1 MRVLLNLFLAL
12 VFMGGTAQLCFAQ
25 TDSFNVR
32 FSYGSD
38 SEAPTTPAPFSVTPM
53 AATQIDIAWGTST
66 DNTVVVGYQLFRDA
80 LQIATTTLTS
90 FSDTSLTASTTYAY
104 NVIAFDGFG
113 NFSTSSVMLATTT
126 FALPPPLAVAT
137 STARVG
143 ESATIARLLVTSFEI
158 TPSTNGA
165 KLSFSTNMPTRFV
178 LRYGISSVYDAG
190 TIESPIYKSTHTTS
204 LFPLEAGTAYV
215 YELYGFDRFGN
226 QMLLAAGD
234 FSTIALPDT
243 TAPAN
248 VANFS
253 ATPIGTDVFLRW
265 DNPTDDDFVYVRI
278 VRNHLFYPLN
288 ESDGFLVYEGSANS
302 VTDQG
307 GLSSYDEQYYTIF
320 TYDSSGN
327 VSSGAIAYA
336 APQPMTESG
345 SPDGGV
351 TTGTTPDQVI
361 EDGIDGQSTI
371 DMTVLYASS
380 VQLLQGGIRQSLSD
394 QSVTLDS
401 RLSYELFIP
410 IEAVPE
416 NLKTIIA
423 TVVNPSNQ
431 RSATTYLLKI
441 NSKQTGYSA
450 LISAPMVVGSS
461 RVTIQMIDYSQGT
474 VRRIEQSITFV
485 ASREAAPPLLS
496 TLSKQ
501 DIFPWIIQ
509 GSVMLFLLFLLYVIY
524 SIHHQSKIYSRG
536 LYKEV

>member
-1 MRVLLNLFLAL
+1 
-12 VFMGGTAQLCFAQ
+12 
-25 TDSFNVR
+25 
-32 FSYGSD
+32 
-38 SEAPTTPAPFSVTPM
+38 
-53 AATQIDIAWGTST
+53 
-66 DNTVVVGYQLFRDA
+66 
-80 LQIATTTLTS
+80 
-90 FSDTSLTASTTYAY
+90 
-104 NVIAFDGFG
+104 
-113 NFSTSSVMLATTT
+113 
-126 FALPPPLAVAT
+126 
-137 STARVG
+137 
-143 ESATIARLLVTSFEI
+143 
-158 TPSTNGA
+158 
-165 KLSFSTNMPTRFV
+165 
-178 LRYGISSVYDAG
+178 LRYGKSSVYDDG

-226 QMLLAAGD
+226 QVLLADGD
-234 FSTIALPDT
+234 FTTIALPDT

-265 DNPTDDDFVYVRI
+265 NNPTDDDFVYVRI

-288 ESDGFLVYEGSANS
+288 ESDGFLVYEGLANS

-307 GLSSYDEQYYTIF
+307 SLNSYDEQYYTIF

-336 APQPMTESG
+336 APPSESA

-361 EDGIDGQSTI
+361 EDDIDGQSTI

-380 VQLLQGGIRQSLSD
+380 VQLLQDGIRQSLSD
-394 QSVTLDS
+394 QLVTLDS
-401 RLSYELFIP
+401 RLPYELFIP

-461 RVTIQMIDYSQGT
+461 RVTIEMIDYSRGT

-509 GSVMLFLLFLLYVIY
+509 GSVILFLLFLLYVIFAV
-524 SIHHQSKIYSRG
+524 RR
-536 LYKEV
+536 

>member
-1 MRVLLNLFLAL
+1 
-12 VFMGGTAQLCFAQ
+12 MGGTAQLSFAQ

-32 FSYGSD
+32 LLYGDD
-38 SEAPTTPAPFSVTPM
+38 SQAPTTPAPLSVTPI
-53 AATQIDIAWGTST
+53 ASTQIDIAWGTST
-66 DNTVVVGYQLFRDA
+66 DNTAVVGYQLFRDA

-90 FSDTSLTASTTYAY
+90 FSDTGLTASATYAY
-104 NVIAFDGFG
+104 NVIAFDAFG
-113 NFSTSSVMLATTT
+113 NFSTSSATLATTT
-126 FALPPPLAVAT
+126 FALPPPPVVAT
-137 STARVG
+137 STTRGSG
-143 ESATIARLLVTSFEI
+143 EATIARLLLTSFEI

-165 KLSFSTNMPTRFV
+165 KFTFSTNLPTRFV
-178 LRYGISSVYDAG
+178 LRYGKSSVYDDG

-204 LFPLEAGTAYV
+204 LFPLESGTVYV

-226 QMLLAAGD
+226 EVLLSDGD

-253 ATPIGTDVFLRW
+253 ATPIGTDTFLRW
-265 DNPTDDDFVYVRI
+265 DNPTDDDFVFVRI

-307 GLSSYDEQYYTIF
+307 GLSLYDEQYYTIF

-336 APQPMTESG
+336 TSQPPAG
-345 SPDGGV
+345 SSSPNGGV
-351 TTGTTPDQVI
+351 ATSTTSPGEVV
-361 EDGIDGQSTI
+361 EDDINGQSTA

-380 VQLLQGGIRQSLSD
+380 VQLLQDGVRQSLSD

-441 NSKQTGYSA
+441 NTEQTGYSA
-450 LISAPMVVGSS
+450 LVSAPMVVGSS
-461 RVTIQMIDYSQGT
+461 RVTIEMIDYSLGT
-474 VRRIEQSITFV
+474 VRRIEQSIMFV
-485 ASREAAPPLLS
+485 ASNEAAPPLLD

-501 DIFPWIIQ
+501 DIFPWIIR
-509 GSVMLFLLFLLYVIY
+509 GSVILFLLFLVYVIFAVRRRREDKGDGDTADY
-524 SIHHQSKIYSRG
+524 
-536 LYKEV
+536 

>member
-1 MRVLLNLFLAL
+1 MRILLSLFFAL

-32 FSYGSD
+32 FLYGDD
-38 SEAPTTPAPFSVTPM
+38 SEAPTTPDPFSVTPI
-53 AATQIDIAWGTST
+53 APAQIDIAWGTST
-66 DNTVVVGYQLFRDA
+66 DNVAVVGYQLFRDSM
-80 LQIATTTLTS
+80 QIATTTLTS
-90 FSDTSLTASTTYAY
+90 FSDTGLTASTTYAY
-104 NVIAFDGFG
+104 NVIAFDSFG
-113 NFSTSSVMLATTT
+113 NFSTSSATLATTT
-126 FALPPPLAVAT
+126 FALPPPPVVAT
-137 STARVG
+137 STESG
-143 ESATIARLLVTSFEI
+143 GSSATIARLLLTSFEI
-158 TPSTNGA
+158 TPGTSGA
-165 KLSFSTNMPTRFV
+165 KLQFSTNVPTRFV
-178 LRYGISSVYDAG
+178 LRYGKSSIYDNG

-226 QMLLAAGD
+226 EVLLADGD
-234 FSTIALPDT
+234 FSTTALPDT

-265 DNPTDDDFVYVRI
+265 DNPTDDDFVYVRV
-278 VRNHLFYPLN
+278 VRNRSFYPLN

-302 VTDQG
+302 ITDQG

-327 VSSGAIAYA
+327 VSSGAVASA
-336 APQPMTESG
+336 ATQSLLEAG
-345 SPDGGV
+345 SADGGV
-351 TTGTTPDQVI
+351 TTTPDQAI
-361 EDGIDGQSTI
+361 EDNIDGQSTI

-380 VQLLQGGIRQSLSD
+380 VQLLQDGIRQSLSD

-401 RLSYELFIP
+401 RLPYELFIP
-410 IEAVPE
+410 IEAVPA

-441 NSKQTGYSA
+441 NSEQTGYSA

-461 RVTIQMIDYSQGT
+461 RVTIEMIDYTQGT
-474 VRRIEQSITFV
+474 VRRIEQSVTFV
-485 ASREAAPPLLS
+485 ASREAAPPLLN
-496 TLSKQ
+496 TLAKQ
-501 DIFPWIIQ
+501 DIFPWIIR
-509 GSVMLFLLFLLYVIY
+509 GSVILFLLFLLYVVFAVRRRREDKLDDDTADY
-524 SIHHQSKIYSRG
+524 
-536 LYKEV
+536 

>member
-1 MRVLLNLFLAL
+1 MRVLLSLFFAL
-12 VFMGGTAQLCFAQ
+12 VFMGGTAQLSFAQ
-25 TDSFNVR
+25 TDSFNV
-32 FSYGSD
+32 SLLYGSD
-38 SEAPTTPAPFSVTPM
+38 SEAPTTPAPFSVTPI

-66 DNTVVVGYQLFRDA
+66 DNTAVVGYQLFRDA
-80 LQIATTTLTS
+80 LQIATTTLLS
-90 FSDTSLTASTTYAY
+90 FSDTGLTASTTYAY
-104 NVIAFDGFG
+104 NVIAFDAFG
-113 NFSTSSVMLATTT
+113 NFSTSSVTLATTT

-137 STARVG
+137 STTRVSG
-143 ESATIARLLVTSFEI
+143 SATIARLLVTSFEI

-165 KLSFSTNMPTRFV
+165 KLRFSTNLPTRFI
-178 LRYGISSVYDAG
+178 LRYGKSSVYDDG

-226 QMLLAAGD
+226 QVLLADGD

-265 DNPTDDDFVYVRI
+265 TNPTDDDFVYVRI

-288 ESDGFLVYEGSANS
+288 ESDGFLVYEGLANS

-327 VSSGAIAYA
+327 VSSGAVAYA
-336 APQPMTESG
+336 VPQPMSESG

-351 TTGTTPDQVI
+351 TTGSTPDQVI
-361 EDGIDGQSTI
+361 KDDIDGQSTI

-380 VQLLQGGIRQSLSD
+380 VQLLQDGVRQSLSD

-401 RLSYELFIP
+401 RLPYELFIP

-461 RVTIQMIDYSQGT
+461 RVTIEMIDYTKGT

-485 ASREAAPPLLS
+485 ASREAASPLLS

-501 DIFPWIIQ
+501 DIFPWIIR
-509 GSVMLFLLFLLYVIY
+509 GSVILFLLFLLYVIFAVRRRSEDKRDDDTADY
-524 SIHHQSKIYSRG
+524 
-536 LYKEV
+536 

>member
-1 MRVLLNLFLAL
+1 MRVLLSLFFAL

-32 FSYGSD
+32 FLYGSD
-38 SEAPTTPAPFSVTPM
+38 SEAPTIPAPFSVTPI
-53 AATQIDIAWGTST
+53 ASTQIDIVWGTST
-66 DNTVVVGYQLFRDA
+66 DNTAVVGYQLFRDS
-80 LQIATTTLTS
+80 LQIATTTLVS
-90 FSDTSLTASTTYAY
+90 FSDTGLTASTTYAY
-104 NVIAFDGFG
+104 NVIAFDAFG
-113 NFSTSSVMLATTT
+113 NFSTSSVTLATTT

-143 ESATIARLLVTSFEI
+143 ESATIAQLLLTSFEI

-165 KLSFSTNMPTRFV
+165 KLRFSTNLPTRFI
-178 LRYGISSVYDAG
+178 LRYGKSSVYDDG

-226 QMLLAAGD
+226 QVLLADGD
-234 FSTIALPDT
+234 FTTIALPDT

-265 DNPTDDDFVYVRI
+265 NNPTDDDFVYVRI

-288 ESDGFLVYEGSANS
+288 ESDGFLVYEGLANS

-307 GLSSYDEQYYTIF
+307 SLNSYDEQYYTIF

-336 APQPMTESG
+336 APPSESA

-361 EDGIDGQSTI
+361 EDDIDGQSTI

-380 VQLLQGGIRQSLSD
+380 VQLLQDGIRQSLSD
-394 QSVTLDS
+394 QLVTLDS
-401 RLSYELFIP
+401 RLPYELFIP

-461 RVTIQMIDYSQGT
+461 RVTIEMIDYSRGT

-509 GSVMLFLLFLLYVIY
+509 GSVILFLLFLLYVIFAV
-524 SIHHQSKIYSRG
+524 RR
-536 LYKEV
+536 

>member
-1 MRVLLNLFLAL
+1 
-12 VFMGGTAQLCFAQ
+12 MGGTAQLSFAQ

-32 FSYGSD
+32 LLFGDD
-38 SEAPTTPAPFSVTPM
+38 SQAPTIPAPLSVTPI

-66 DNTVVVGYQLFRDA
+66 DDTGVVGYQLFRDA

-90 FSDTSLTASTTYAY
+90 YSDTSLTASTTYSY
-104 NVIAFDGFG
+104 NVIAFDAFG
-113 NFSTSSVMLATTT
+113 NFSTSSVTLATTT
-126 FALPPPLAVAT
+126 FALPPPPVVAT
-137 STARVG
+137 STVQDNG
-143 ESATIARLLVTSFEI
+143 SATIARLQINSLEI

-165 KLSFSTNMPTRFV
+165 KFTFSTNQPTRFI
-178 LRYGISSVYDAG
+178 LRYGTSSVYDDS
-190 TIESPIYKSTHTTS
+190 TIESPVFKSTHTTS
-204 LFPLEAGTAYV
+204 LFPLDAGTTYV

-226 QMLLAAGD
+226 EVLLSSGD

-253 ATPIGTDVFLRW
+253 VTPIGTDTFLRW
-265 DNPTDDDFVYVRI
+265 DNPTDDDFVFVRI

-288 ESDGFLVYEGSANS
+288 ESDGFLVYEGSSNS

-307 GLSSYDEQYYTIF
+307 GLSLYDEQYYTVF

-327 VSSGAIAYA
+327 VSSGAIAYVTTQLPA
-336 APQPMTESG
+336 EG
-345 SPDGGV
+345 DDSPDGGV
-351 TTGTTPDQVI
+351 ATSTTPPGEVV
-361 EDGIDGQSTI
+361 EDDINGQSTA

-380 VQLLQGGIRQSLSD
+380 VQLLQDGVRQSLSD

-441 NSKQTGYSA
+441 NTEQTGYSA
-450 LISAPMVVGSS
+450 LVSAPMVVGSS
-461 RVTIQMIDYSQGT
+461 RVTIEMIDYSLGS

-485 ASREAAPPLLS
+485 ASSEAAPPLLD
-496 TLSKQ
+496 TLVKQ
-501 DIFPWIIQ
+501 DIFPWIIR
-509 GSVMLFLLFLLYVIY
+509 GSVILFLLFLLYVIFAVRRRREDKRDGDTADY
-524 SIHHQSKIYSRG
+524 
-536 LYKEV
+536 